1 MNLSL
6 FFWKFT
12 AEVLIVWSQKL
23 VILSALF
30 ANIMHTLSYESG
42 PNPQLPPLLAGVF
55 KLAVEFPLPNVPTP
69 CGPFK
74 KKASARNT

>member
-1 MNLSL
+1 
-6 FFWKFT
+6 
-12 AEVLIVWSQKL
+12 
-23 VILSALF
+23 
-30 ANIMHTLSYESG
+30 MHTVSYESG